1 MARRGTSLI
10 DLDQAFTCE
19 NDYHVYLESVRWPN
33 GVRCLQCNG
42 DRVSTIVTNDTTRER
57 FSKRA
62 NATVTVRVPGRR
74 LYQCNTAGCR
84 HQFSAIT
91 GTLFTDTH
99 IPLSKWFKAIVLI
112 CNAKKGIS
120 ALQTLRD
127 LDVHN
132 KTAWFLNHRIREAMQ
147 QEGGIFGGQVEMD
160 ETYVSRIPETGT
172 KQPII
177 GVFQRKQDGKP
188 AKIQTFP
195 IPNRS
200 RKVLAHVV
208 RESVAPD
215 AKIFTDEWSGYRHL
229 KGTHDHAIVIH
240 SKGEYVNGLAHTNN
254 LESFWGIFKRG
265 LIGSFHFVT
274 VKHLQRYLNEFAF
287 RFNNKHAEDLF
298 TMVVANLVI
307 GSALRYKVLIAKR
320 EADSVPSPAIPEPSS
335 DEPF

>member
-1 MARRGTSLI
+1 MAKRGTSLI
-10 DLDQAFTCE
+10 DLEEAFQSE
-19 NDYHVYLESVRWPN
+19 NDCHAYLEAIRWPN
-33 GVRCLQCNG
+33 GVRCLKCGG
-42 DRVSTIVTNDTTRER
+42 DRVKTIITNDTKRMR
-57 FSKRA
+57 FSKKQGKA
-62 NATVTVRVPGRR
+62 VEVRVPGRR
-74 LYQCNTAGCR
+74 LYQCNSAGCR
-84 HQFSAIT
+84 HQFSATT

-99 IPLSKWFKAIVLI
+99 LPLKTWFKAVALI

-127 LDVHN
+127 LGVHN

-160 ETYVSRIPETGT
+160 ETYVSRVPETGL

-177 GVFQRKQDGKP
+177 GVFQRKEQDQP

-200 RKVLAHVV
+200 RQVLAHVV
-208 RESVAPD
+208 SERVAPD

-229 KGTHDHAIVIH
+229 KHSHDHAIVIH

-254 LESFWGIFKRG
+254 LESFWGVFKRG
-265 LIGSFHFVT
+265 LIGSFHFVS

-287 RFNNKHAEDLF
+287 RFNNKDAEDLF
-298 TMVVANLVI
+298 LLVVVNLVI
-307 GSALRYKVLIAKR
+307 GSALRYKVLIAEPAKT
-320 EADSVPSPAIPEPSS
+320 SPALPEPSP